1 MKRFLKISLLILSL
15 SILVGCGAP
24 KLSEDFKEE
33 ELKSA
38 AEEIIADFNT
48 EKYDDVISKGTEDI
62 QSQLT
67 ASQLEQAWNTVG
79 KDLGNYEEL
88 SKVAY
93 TEKDGIAT
101 VIAIAKYENKK
112 IQFTISYDKDMKLC
126 GIYMK

>member
-1 MKRFLKISLLILSL
+1 MKKFLKVSLLILSL
-15 SILVGCGAP
+15 FILVGCGAP

-38 AEEIIADFNT
+38 AEEIIADFNA
-48 EKYDDVISKGTEDI
+48 EKYDDVISNGTEEI
-62 QSQLT
+62 KSQLT
-67 ASQLEQAWNTVG
+67 ANQLEQAWNTVG

-88 SKVAY
+88 SKVVY